1 MARFLIVSVT
11 LIVWGS
17 SVTAT
22 AQWRVSVFVG
32 GTSTHATT
40 IDLRQPELGSHV
52 RFEDVPFDGESWAS
66 PIYYGARFTVL
77 PARSSRWSIEAEF
90 LHAKVIADTNA
101 IIRSA
106 GTLRRTGVSGEQRL
120 GDYVQRF
127 AQTHGLNFVLGNLV
141 WRVPVGARAA
151 LAFRGGAGLTLPH
164 AESSLDGQALE
175 QYEYGGPAVQGAVGV
190 EVGLV
195 GPLYLLGEYKLTY
208 TSTRVD
214 VVGGTAGASFTT
226 HHLVSG
232 LGLEF

>member
-1 MARFLIVSVT
+1 M
-11 LIVWGS
+11 
-17 SVTAT
+17 
-22 AQWRVSVFVG
+22 
-32 GTSTHATT
+32 
-40 IDLRQPELGSHV
+40 
-52 RFEDVPFDGESWAS
+52 
-66 PIYYGARFTVL
+66 L

-101 IIRSA
+101 VIRSA